1 MLDDNNAQEV
11 DEPPLFKYQRLG
23 RSVPLILGSDAA
35 SSLAVHARFLV
46 LGTASGALHI
56 LDPSGL
62 ELRRFAPHSSAVTG
76 VSIDASGEFVGS
88 CSQDGTVVVSNTISG
103 EGSTQ
108 WYPRPVQSIALMD
121 SAGDFASRR
130 PVATGGLAGQL
141 VHSARGWFGGAKDT
155 VLHAGEGPVTA
166 VACGGPLIAW
176 ANDVGVK
183 VFDTA
188 HNRCVSFV
196 ERPYERP
203 PSDLFRC
210 QLLWSSPAE
219 LVIGWADSIKLG
231 VVRSRGGGGPDSKG
245 PRLYMEVV
253 ALLQTDF
260 FVCGLAT
267 ARLRREGGAWA
278 TDLLA
283 LAFEILCDSLSVE
296 GHEALTAAQCDDL
309 SEMTAYV
316 VAPHDIVVA
325 RSFSWDDRI
334 AWLLSSGRFELA
346 LTLASR
352 HTASLSRHT
361 PLAIAEQYAASLLE
375 APHAAP
381 ASCAPGSSTPAPA
394 DGGTARGGEVGGA
407 GSAGLRAEG
416 ADSDSGSGLSQSE
429 QGGELEAP
437 ASVAARVLASQLGND
452 AARWLRWLRRFAAV
466 GAVRWLVEAVPVRP
480 PLQGAGGSA
489 SDVYESALELLMREA
504 PAEALAYLR
513 SWHPSLWREPVL
525 ALLAVSRREVGVA
538 LDLLLSLPAGQAD
551 VFVFLSQQGAHALAL
566 HRLLDLARLSWP
578 RTLALLLARS
588 DSSFPPAAVVP
599 QLEAAPCEPPALWLH
614 EYLHGLLECNP
625 AAAAPFAPRQVELY
639 AALAP
644 QQLLPFLRSSSGYE
658 PEAALDVAKEHGLVD
673 AQIYLLA
680 QQGAARAALSLALG
694 DGRDLGAA
702 LKLVTESGE
711 EELWPLLLDEAVA
724 SPALTQELLLRV
736 CRPPLLAIDPLA
748 LLRRLPEGE
757 RIDGLRKHLTR
768 LLRQVAEHE
777 GLSRGAAAIAH
788 ADTAALLGERHAAQ
802 CRGTTLHL
810 PLPQDPSAS
819 GEAGPD

>member
-1 MLDDNNAQEV
+1 
-11 DEPPLFKYQRLG
+11 
-23 RSVPLILGSDAA
+23 
-35 SSLAVHARFLV
+35 
-46 LGTASGALHI
+46 
-56 LDPSGL
+56 
-62 ELRRFAPHSSAVTG
+62 
-76 VSIDASGEFVGS
+76 
-88 CSQDGTVVVSNTISG
+88 
-103 EGSTQ
+103 
-108 WYPRPVQSIALMD
+108 
-121 SAGDFASRR
+121 
-130 PVATGGLAGQL
+130 
-141 VHSARGWFGGAKDT
+141 
-155 VLHAGEGPVTA
+155 
-166 VACGGPLIAW
+166 
-176 ANDVGVK
+176 
-183 VFDTA
+183 
-188 HNRCVSFV
+188 
-196 ERPYERP
+196 
-203 PSDLFRC
+203 
-210 QLLWSSPAE
+210 
-219 LVIGWADSIKLG
+219 
-231 VVRSRGGGGPDSKG
+231 
-245 PRLYMEVV
+245 
-253 ALLQTDF
+253 
-260 FVCGLAT
+260 
-267 ARLRREGGAWA
+267 
-278 TDLLA
+278 
-283 LAFEILCDSLSVE
+283 
-296 GHEALTAAQCDDL
+296 
-309 SEMTAYV
+309 MTAYV

-334 AWLLSSGRFELA
+334 AWLLSSGRCELA

-513 SWHPSLWREPVL
+513 SWHPSLWREPVLRDAATAALQHARAAAQPAACAAAALASELAAAAAEADRVSEMRGRAGCTACALAAASEAPPAPAPEGERPLSPAESALTEVL